1 MDEIVNIITN
11 VGFPILMCLLM
22 YKRVGESDALH
33 KEEVDNLAKVID
45 GNTSVLEK
53 LTNKIDNFL
62 HNKEV

>member
-1 MDEIVNIITN
+1 MEEITTIITN

-22 YKRVGESDALH
+22 YKRMGESDALH

-53 LTNKIDNFL
+53 LADKIDNFI
-62 HNKEV
+62 HKED